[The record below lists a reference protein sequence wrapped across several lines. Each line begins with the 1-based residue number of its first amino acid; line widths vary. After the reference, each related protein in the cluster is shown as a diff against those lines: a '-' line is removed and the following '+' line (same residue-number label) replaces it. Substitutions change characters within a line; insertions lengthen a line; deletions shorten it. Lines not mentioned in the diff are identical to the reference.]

1 MRLLYFT
8 AFYTF
13 AIINYNMEELEEF
26 DEFRDRQSTIAEDG
40 KRVWVYPKKP
50 KGKFYNYRKLV
61 SVVLLIIFFV
71 IPFIKVNGD
80 PLVLLNFL
88 ERKFIIFGIM
98 FYPQDFH
105 LFVLSM
111 IAFIVFVVLFTVIFG
126 RIFCGWICPQTIFM
140 EFVYRQI
147 EYWIEGNYSKQRK
160 LDESPLDFNKL
171 WRKGLKHYIFFLF
184 SFISAHF
191 FVAYIFG
198 MDYVMEIISDGPST
212 HMAGFIG
219 LILFSIVHY
228 FVFAKLR
235 EQVCIIICPYGRL
248 QGVLLDRNSI
258 VISYDHKRG
267 EPRAK
272 YNPLEDRHDSG
283 KGDCVE
289 CGSCQAVCPTGID
302 IRNGTQLECIN
313 CTACIDAC
321 DSVMTRVK
329 KPNGLIRYASESS
342 IADNIKLKFNVR
354 ILFYSVVLGGLL
366 ILIAFLFSIRTD
378 IESTILRQK
387 GTMFQEYD
395 SAHYSNIYSI
405 QVINKT
411 RDKLP
416 VELVLEKPASGIIKM
431 VGDPLVV
438 GKGMVGEAQFLI
450 LIPIKDVKSS
460 NTKVE
465 FKVLSNGREMDEI
478 ESTFVG
484 PNMLDRKKKP

>member
-1 MRLLYFT
+1 
-8 AFYTF
+8 
-13 AIINYNMEELEEF
+13 MEEFEEF
-26 DEFRDRQSTIAEDG
+26 DDFRDKQSTIGDDG
-40 KRVWVYPKKP
+40 SRVWVYPKKP
-50 KGKFYNYRKLV
+50 KGTLYNYRKIVSLFLV
-61 SVVLLIIFFV
+61 AIFV
-71 IPFIKVNGD
+71 ILPFIKIKGD
-80 PLVLLNFL
+80 PLLLFNFL
-88 ERKFIIFGIM
+88 ERKFIIFGVM

-147 EYWIEGNYSKQRK
+147 EYWIEGNYSQQRK
-160 LDESPLDFNKL
+160 LDTSPLDFNKF
-171 WRKGLKHYIFFLF
+171 WRKGSKHIIFYMI

-191 FVAYIFG
+191 FLAYIFG
-198 MDYVMEIISDGPST
+198 IDYVEDLILDGPKA
-212 HMAGFIG
+212 HLAGFAGVIV
-219 LILFSIVHY
+219 FSAVHY

-258 VISYDHKRG
+258 VVSYDHKRG
-267 EPRAK
+267 EPRGK
-272 YNPLEDRHDSG
+272 YNPLEDREAKG

-321 DSVMTRVK
+321 DSVMQRVK
-329 KPNGLIRYASESS
+329 KPKGLIRYASERS
-342 IADNIKLKFNVR
+342 IADKTKLKFNIR
-354 ILFYSVVLGGLL
+354 ILFYSVVLSGLL
-366 ILIAFLFSIRTD
+366 ILIAFLFSIRTE

-395 SAHYSNIYSI
+395 SFHYSNIYSI

-411 RDKLP
+411 REALP
-416 VELVLEKPASGIIKM
+416 VELKLDEPESGELKM
-431 VGDPLVV
+431 VGDPLIVE
-438 GKGMVGEAQFLI
+438 KGQVGEAQFLV
-450 LIPIKDVKSS
+450 LIPKKDLKSS

-465 FKVLSNGREMDEI
+465 FKVLSNGKEMDEI
-478 ESTFVG
+478 VSTFVG
-484 PNMLDRKKKP
+484 PNSLDRK

>member
-1 MRLLYFT
+1 
-8 AFYTF
+8 
-13 AIINYNMEELEEF
+13 MEDFEEF
-26 DEFRDRQSTIAEDG
+26 DDFRDRQSTIGEDG
-40 KRVWVYPKKP
+40 SRLWVYPKQP
-50 KGKFYNYRKLV
+50 KGILYNYRKIT
-61 SVVLLIIFFV
+61 SFVLLAILFI

-80 PLVLLNFL
+80 PFMLFNFL
-88 ERKFIIFGIM
+88 ERKFIIFGVM

-140 EFVYRQI
+140 EFLYRPI
-147 EYWIEGNYSKQRK
+147 EYWIEGNNSQQRK
-160 LDESPLDFNKL
+160 LDQSAMDFNKI
-171 WRKGLKHYIFFLF
+171 WRKGLKHLIFFLI

-191 FVAYIFG
+191 FLAYITG
-198 MDYVMEIISDGPST
+198 IDYVGKLITDGPSAHLT
-212 HMAGFIG
+212 GFIG
-219 LILFSIVHY
+219 IIAFSVVHY

-258 VISYDHKRG
+258 VISYDYKRG
-267 EPRAK
+267 EPRGK
-272 YNPLEDRHDSG
+272 YNPLEDRASKN

-321 DSVMTRVK
+321 NTVMRRIK
-329 KPNGLIRYASESS
+329 KPEGLIRYASERT
-342 IADNIKLKFNVR
+342 IADKTKIKFNVR
-354 ILFYSVVLGGLL
+354 ILFYSVVLTGLL
-366 ILIAFLFSIRTD
+366 ILIAFLFLIRTD

-395 SAHYSNIYSI
+395 SLHYSNIYMI

-411 RDKLP
+411 RKTLQVDLELDEPDGEIKLIGGP
-416 VELVLEKPASGIIKM
+416 LLVKEGE
-431 VGDPLVV
+431 
-438 GKGMVGEAQFLI
+438 VGEAQFLV
-450 LIPIKDVKSS
+450 LIKKSDLKSS
-460 NTKVE
+460 NTEVE
-465 FKVLSNGREMDEI
+465 FKVLSEGKEMDEI

-484 PNMLDRKKKP
+484 PNALDRK

>member
-1 MRLLYFT
+1 
-8 AFYTF
+8 
-13 AIINYNMEELEEF
+13 MEEFEEF
-26 DEFRDRQSTIAEDG
+26 EDFRDRQSTIGEDG
-40 KRVWVYPKKP
+40 SRLWVYPKQP
-50 KGKFYNYRKLV
+50 KGILYNYRKIT
-61 SVVLLIIFFV
+61 SFVLLAILFI

-80 PLVLLNFL
+80 PFMLFNIL
-88 ERKFIIFGIM
+88 ERKFIIFGVM

-140 EFVYRQI
+140 EFLYRPI
-147 EYWIEGNYSKQRK
+147 EYWIEGNNSQQRK
-160 LDESPLDFNKL
+160 LDQSALDFNKF
-171 WRKGLKHYIFFLF
+171 WRKGLKHLIFFLI
-184 SFISAHF
+184 SFITAHF
-191 FVAYIFG
+191 FLAYITG
-198 MDYVMEIISDGPST
+198 IEYVGKLITDGPT
-212 HMAGFIG
+212 AHLAGFIG
-219 LILFSIVHY
+219 IIAFSVVHY

-258 VISYDHKRG
+258 VISYDYKRG
-267 EPRAK
+267 EPRGK
-272 YNPLEDRHDSG
+272 YNPLEDRASKN

-321 DSVMTRVK
+321 NSVMRRIK
-329 KPNGLIRYASESS
+329 KPEGLIRYASERT
-342 IADNIKLKFNVR
+342 IADKTKLRFNVR
-354 ILFYSVVLGGLL
+354 ILFYSVVLTGLL

-395 SAHYSNIYSI
+395 AQHYSNIYMI

-411 RDKLP
+411 RKTLQVDLELDKP
-416 VELVLEKPASGIIKM
+416 EGEIKLI
-431 VGDPLVV
+431 GGPLVV
-438 GKGMVGEAQFLI
+438 KKGKVGEAQFLV
-450 LIPIKDVKSS
+450 LIKKSELKSS
-460 NTKVE
+460 NTEVE
-465 FKVLSNGREMDEI
+465 FKVMSEGEEMDEI

-484 PNMLDRKKKP
+484 PNALDRK

>member
-1 MRLLYFT
+1 
-8 AFYTF
+8 
-13 AIINYNMEELEEF
+13 MEEFEEF
-26 DEFRDRQSTIAEDG
+26 DDFRDKQSTIGADG
-40 KRVWVYPKKP
+40 SRVWVYPKKP

-61 SVVLLIIFFV
+61 SLFLIAVFV
-71 IPFIKVNGD
+71 IIPFIKIKGD
-80 PLVLLNFL
+80 PLLLFNFI
-88 ERKFIIFGIM
+88 ERKFIIFGVI

-105 LFVLSM
+105 LFVLTM

-147 EYWIEGNYSKQRK
+147 EYWIEGNYNQQRK
-160 LDESPLDFNKL
+160 LDQAPLDFNKF
-171 WRKGLKHYIFFLF
+171 WRKGLKHFIFFMI
-184 SFISAHF
+184 SFVSAHF

-198 MDYVMEIISDGPST
+198 IDYVIDIISDGFMS
-212 HMAGFIG
+212 HLAGFFGVIV
-219 LILFSIVHY
+219 FSIVHY

-258 VISYDHKRG
+258 VVSYDHKRG
-267 EPRAK
+267 ERRGK
-272 YNPLEDRHDSG
+272 YNPLEDRKSAG
-283 KGDCVE
+283 KGDCIE

-321 DSVMTRVK
+321 DSVMARVK
-329 KPNGLIRYASESS
+329 KPKGLIRYASESS
-342 IADNIKLKFNVR
+342 IADNIRLKFNVR
-354 ILFYSVVLGGLL
+354 ILFYSVVLSGLL

-395 SAHYSNIYSI
+395 STRYSNIYSI
-405 QVINKT
+405 QMINKT
-411 RDKLP
+411 RTALP
-416 VELVLEKPASGIIKM
+416 VELKLDEPESGEIKM
-431 VGDPLVV
+431 VGDPLVIE
-438 GKGMVGEAQFLI
+438 KGQVGEAQFLV
-450 LIPIKDVKSS
+450 LIPKKDLKSS

-465 FKVLSNGREMDEI
+465 FKVLSSGKEMDEI
-478 ESTFVG
+478 ESNFVG
-484 PNMLDRKKKP
+484 PNSLDRK

>member
-1 MRLLYFT
+1 
-8 AFYTF
+8 
-13 AIINYNMEELEEF
+13 MEEFEEF
-26 DEFRDRQSTIAEDG
+26 DDFRDKQSTIGDDG
-40 KRVWVYPKKP
+40 SRVWVYPKKP
-50 KGKFYNYRKLV
+50 SGKLYNYRKTV
-61 SVVLLIIFFV
+61 SLFLIAIFVV

-80 PLVLLNFL
+80 PLLLFNII
-88 ERKFIIFGIM
+88 ERKFIIFGVM

-140 EFVYRQI
+140 EFIYRQI
-147 EYWIEGNYSKQRK
+147 EYWIEGNNRQQRK
-160 LDESPLDFNKL
+160 LDESALNFNKF
-171 WRKGLKHYIFFLF
+171 WRKGLKHFIFYMI

-191 FVAYIFG
+191 FLAYIFG
-198 MDYVMEIISDGPST
+198 IDYVKELITDGPSA
-212 HMAGFIG
+212 HLAGFLGMIV
-219 LILFSIVHY
+219 FSAVHY

-258 VISYDHKRG
+258 VISYDYKRG
-267 EPRAK
+267 EPRGK
-272 YNPLEDRHDSG
+272 YNPLEDRNANH

-289 CGSCQAVCPTGID
+289 CGSCEAVCPTGID

-321 DSVMTRVK
+321 NSVMRRVK
-329 KPNGLIRYASESS
+329 KPEGLIRYASERS
-342 IADNIKLKFNVR
+342 IADKTKLKFNVR
-354 ILFYSVVLGGLL
+354 ILFYSVVLSGLL

-395 SAHYSNIYSI
+395 SLHYSNIYMI

-411 RDKLP
+411 RNTLP
-416 VELVLEKPASGIIKM
+416 VELKLDDPENGEIKM

-438 GKGMVGEAQFLI
+438 GKGQVGEAQFLVI
-450 LIPIKDVKSS
+450 IKKSDLKHS
-460 NTKVE
+460 NTEVE
-465 FKVLSNGREMDEI
+465 FKVISNGKEMDEI
-478 ESTFVG
+478 KSTFVG
-484 PNMLDRKKKP
+484 PNSLDKK

>member
-1 MRLLYFT
+1 MLHSLLYI
-8 AFYTF
+8 YN
-13 AIINYNMEELEEF
+13 NYIYMEEFDEF

-61 SVVLLIIFFV
+61 SIVLLAIFFV

-88 ERKFIIFGIM
+88 ERKFIIFGVM

-147 EYWIEGNYSKQRK
+147 EYWIEGNYNKQRK
-160 LDESPLDFNKL
+160 LDEAPLDFNKL
-171 WRKGLKHYIFFLF
+171 WRKVLKHYIFFLI

-198 MDYVMEIISDGPST
+198 IDYVIEIISDGPST

-258 VISYDHKRG
+258 VVSYDHKRG
-267 EPRAK
+267 EPRGK
-272 YNPLEDRHDSG
+272 YNPLENRLDAG

-289 CGSCQAVCPTGID
+289 CGSCQVVCPTGID

-321 DSVMTRVK
+321 DTVMVRVK
-329 KPNGLIRYASESS
+329 KPKGLIRYASESS
-342 IADNIKLKFNVR
+342 IADNVKLKFNVR

-366 ILIAFLFSIRTD
+366 ILIAFLFSIRTE

-395 SAHYSNIYSI
+395 SIHFSNIYSI

-411 RDKLP
+411 RGDLP
-416 VELVLEKPASGIIKM
+416 VNLKLEVPENGDIKM
-431 VGDPLVV
+431 VGDPLIVK
-438 GKGMVGEAQFLI
+438 KGQVGEAQFLL
-450 LIPIKDVKSS
+450 LIRKSDLKSS

-465 FKVLSNGREMDEI
+465 FKVMSNGKEMDEI

-484 PNMLDRKKKP
+484 PNKLDRK